1 MKQLKRLIVLCALCL
16 MASSAT
22 WAQEGDK
29 SLKQI
34 MNGMKEMKIL
44 TYNLATHQGN
54 DGLKSLHEM
63 GVDAFDLFILKDNKN
78 KHVAKDL
85 FAGNA
90 ATRFRDAEL
99 MMMVQKDQAKVNIF
113 TDKGDKNILNNLYI
127 MVHSEKD
134 EMVVIRLSGK
144 MKRDRLEKEL
154 HKTDNSILQNIQ

>member
-1 MKQLKRLIVLCALCL
+1 MILCTLCL
-16 MASSAT
+16 MATSAV
-22 WAQEGDK
+22 WAQEGSK

-44 TYNLATHQGN
+44 TYNLATHRG
-54 DGLKSLHEM
+54 DDELKSLHEM
-63 GVDAFDLFILKDNKN
+63 GVDAFDLFILKDNK
-78 KHVAKDL
+78 HVAKEL
-85 FAGNA
+85 FTGNA

-154 HKTDNSILQNIQ
+154 HKADNSILQNIR